1 MVSIESLREKYK
13 ETPLIREELPPDPVD
28 QFAIWFKQAQK
39 ANLHYP
45 NAMSVATASKSM
57 EVSSRIVLLRYF
69 DQRGFSFFSGYETKK
84 AEQIVENPR
93 VALLFSWLDL
103 ERQVKIS
110 GTAEKIS
117 AKESLQFF
125 TSRSR
130 DSQIGAWISQS
141 SDVISSKSF
150 LKAKLEGVKDSFR
163 DKQIPLPG
171 KWGGYRVKPE
181 TVEFWQGHA
190 NGLHDRF
197 VYTRLDLNNWE
208 IQRLLP

>member
-141 SDVISSKSF
+141 SDVISSKNF